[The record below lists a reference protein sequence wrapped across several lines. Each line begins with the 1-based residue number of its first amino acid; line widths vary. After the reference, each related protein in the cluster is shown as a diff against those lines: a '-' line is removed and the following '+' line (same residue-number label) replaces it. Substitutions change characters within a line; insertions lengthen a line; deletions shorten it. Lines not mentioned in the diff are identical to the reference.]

1 VVQGS
6 ETDFNIAYYNVT
18 CERIAEK
25 TRKRLGKRGAYEVGE
40 SLVCKSSY
48 LKVKR
53 QGAKPLPLYKNYE
66 YKIVAVELD
75 IVTLDTGD
83 EIIALPIDMVK
94 KNFVHNY
101 CRTCHSFQGLSVDVP
116 ITIYDWQCKY
126 ATRKWIYTAATRARQ
141 LNQIHFD
148 GGKDTFEERADLVTS
163 YFKKKVDGYMQ
174 QDKKAGRVH

>member
-1 VVQGS
+1 M
-6 ETDFNIAYYNVT
+6 TIN
-18 CERIAEK
+18 
-25 TRKRLGKRGAYEVGE
+25 
-40 SLVCKSSY
+40 
-48 LKVKR
+48 
-53 QGAKPLPLYKNYE
+53 
-66 YKIVAVELD
+66 
-75 IVTLDTGD
+75 TGD

-94 KNFVHNY
+94 KNLVHNY

-174 QDKKAGRVH
+174 QDRKAGRIIDPETYVTVEWLEACCGKPCQNSCGDCLYACYWRGRVESNITAQRVNPDLARQLDNIVPFCVHCNVSLGNRE